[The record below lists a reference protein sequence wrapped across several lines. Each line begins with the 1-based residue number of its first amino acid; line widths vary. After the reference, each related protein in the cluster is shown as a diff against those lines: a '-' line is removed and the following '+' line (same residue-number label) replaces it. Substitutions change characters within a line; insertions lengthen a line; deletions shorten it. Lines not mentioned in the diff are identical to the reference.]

1 MPMRRAAGWTV
12 VFRGTVLMVIG
23 PIVLILAA
31 VPMLCGQLSPKGPL
45 GPATHGTHMSDE
57 EWYRTN
63 RVAGG
68 AFLVGGVVW
77 LAAAILLPGRFDT
90 MRQEQETIA
99 FIGATAVA
107 VAMVVSVLYVER
119 ESAEW

>member
-1 MPMRRAAGWTV
+1 MI
-12 VFRGTVLMVIG
+12 IG

-31 VPMLCGQLSPKGPL
+31 ATMLCGQLSPKGPL
-45 GPATHGTHMSDE
+45 GPGTHGKGMSDE

-63 RVAGG
+63 RVAGA
-68 AFLVGGVVW
+68 AFLVGGLVW
-77 LAAAILLPGRFDT
+77 LAAVILLPGRFDT

-107 VAMVVSVLYVER
+107 VAMVVSVMYVEG
-119 ESAEW
+119 ESEEW

>member
-1 MPMRRAAGWTV
+1 
-12 VFRGTVLMVIG
+12 MVIG

-31 VPMLCGQLSPKGPL
+31 IPMLFGQLSPKGPL
-45 GPATHGTHMSDE
+45 GPGSHGKAMTDD

-68 AFLVGGVVW
+68 AFLLGGLVW

-90 MRQEQETIA
+90 MRQEHETIA
-99 FIGATAVA
+99 FIGAAAVA
-107 VAMVVSVLYVER
+107 VAMVVSVRYVEG
-119 ESAEW
+119 ESEEW

>member
-1 MPMRRAAGWTV
+1 
-12 VFRGTVLMVIG
+12 MVIG
-23 PIVLILAA
+23 PIVLILGA

-45 GPATHGTHMSDE
+45 GPATHGTHLSDE

-63 RVAGG
+63 RVAGA
-68 AFLVGGVVW
+68 AFLVGGLIW